1 MWGVSLHFLWS
12 LSTLVGDFVHTR
24 AQVVH
29 TSGVL
34 VHTSGEFYFI
44 LSQFIIIHLI
54 FISFVFYFLF
64 YFILF
69 YCILFYFILFYLI
82 LSYFILFYFI
92 LFYFI
97 FNLFLFYFILFYL
110 ILFIL
115 FYSPPFVSAPRSAR
129 WPWARLPLP
138 PTPSAPKAGPSWR
151 RLLRGRWS
159 LAIIFYRLVA
169 GASARV
175 TPPRVQGTAP
185 RAGKQL
191 WGLATGCGE
200 TSPPRRV
207 GLRCKGFARG
217 KAAKGQ
223 PDWALFQADALRLPK
238 PQFSILFHWI
248 LFCLILFIYFI
259 SILL

>member
-1 MWGVSLHFLWS
+1 MAGASARVTPPRVQGTAPRAGKQLWGLA
-12 LSTLVGDFVHTR
+12 TGC
-24 AQVVH
+24 
-29 TSGVL
+29 
-34 VHTSGEFYFI
+34 GET
-44 LSQFIIIHLI
+44 
-54 FISFVFYFLF
+54 
-64 YFILF
+64 
-69 YCILFYFILFYLI
+69 
-82 LSYFILFYFI
+82 
-92 LFYFI
+92 
-97 FNLFLFYFILFYL
+97 
-110 ILFIL
+110 
-115 FYSPPFVSAPRSAR
+115 SPPRRVGLRCKGFARGKAAKGQPDWALFPSGSPRSAR

-223 PDWALFQADALRLPK
+223 PDWALFPSGCRAFARLNI
-238 PQFSILFHWI
+238 QYSVLFYP
-248 LFCLILFIYFI
+248 IYFI
-259 SILL
+259 YPIPIVL